1 MKFEE
6 NGERIKDLKLILSRV
21 SYAASLFDDDGIQ
34 VRFMNSGA
42 AGVNPAMLNGI
53 RNEQQAE
60 ALVEQAKY
68 SGLTPLGTE
77 LRNQI
82 IEPLVLQRARSGQ
95 LRKPILI
102 ITITDGQPAGEPPKA
117 LEQTIAMTGQ
127 ELSRMPQYG
136 RHACKFQFAQVG
148 NDQAATA
155 FLAELDEKREFGD
168 VVDCTS
174 SNTSPFTRNIGR
186 KQLTLLR
193 LRKRARRDASR
204 KPASGPNP
212 RTLGALTTPLL
223 PLLASSS

>member
-34 VRFMNSGA
+34 VRFMNA
-42 AGVNPAMLNGI
+42 AAAQINPAMLNGI
-53 RNEQQAE
+53 RTEEQA
-60 ALVEQAKY
+60 ASLAEQAKY

-82 IEPLVLQRARSGQ
+82 IEPLVVGPARSGQ

-102 ITITDGQPAGEPPKA
+102 ITITDGQPAGELPNT
-117 LEQTIAMTGQ
+117 LEKTIVYTGQ

-136 RHACKFQFAQVG
+136 KHACKFQFAQVG
-148 NDQAATA
+148 NDQAARE
-155 FLAELDEKREFGD
+155 FLAKLDQQRDFGD

-174 SNTSPFTRNIGR
+174 SNVALHYHYQTKATNPAQTLRTSKKRCFT
-186 KQLTLLR
+186 Q
-193 LRKRARRDASR
+193 
-204 KPASGPNP
+204 
-212 RTLGALTTPLL
+212 TPLWT
-223 PLLASSS
+223 